1 MILNLDTPVS
11 LLPMVGKKRAELLA
25 TLSIFT
31 ISDLLTYYPRGYQD
45 RSKLTPIS
53 ALKGKGRETIAGQV
67 MRHIRFG
74 KVKRAIISDGRGVA
88 NLMFFGGDPAKL
100 LPLGTR
106 VIVTGKAKRMG
117 GKIFFSNFE
126 YEVLKEEP
134 DSHLRIVPLYRLSG
148 DFGAFGQRLFR
159 KIISS
164 ALDLYKEKLEDSL
177 PPEIAEHINLISL
190 SSAISNIHFPESWRK
205 RKEARERIVFTELFL
220 LQTALQ
226 INRQRTKTILKNRL
240 YSKKDCSE
248 FLKSLPFSLTKSQER
263 VILEIEKDLSSPH
276 PMNRFLH
283 GDVGSGKTVV
293 ALWAGFKVA
302 SSGFQVAIMA
312 PTEILADQHY
322 IVAKRWLAP
331 LGIEVGILRGGLS
344 ASLQKRTKELIASR
358 KIQVVIGTH
367 SLISEDVQFC
377 NLALCII
384 DEQHKFGVSQRQ
396 KLIEK
401 ASGPCDMLIMTAT
414 PIPRTLSLTLYGDMD
429 VSTLNELPKGRGRII
444 TAVRSDKNLPKIYSF
459 IREEIK
465 KERQAYFVYPA
476 IEESQERDYKSA
488 IKHFEKISLEFPEIA
503 VGLLHGKLKP
513 DEKEE
518 MMQKF
523 AKGEVKILVSTTVIE
538 VGIDVS
544 QATIMVI
551 EDAEKFGLSQLHQL
565 RGRIGR
571 GGFDSYC
578 ILITKEK
585 IAQVSSSETKV
596 ELEEQDKLSVEKIRA
611 IKSITNGFEL
621 AEYDLKLRGAGELF
635 GLRQHG
641 LSELKLANIIWDAKW
656 LFKARDCAAALVAD
670 DPLLNKEP
678 HLPLRDA
685 ILRIFGK
692 KMELGFIR

>member
-1 MILNLDTPVS
+1 MILNLNTPVS
-11 LLPMVGKKRAELLA
+11 LLPMIGKKRESLLA
-25 TLSIFT
+25 SLSIYT

-53 ALKGKGRETIAGQV
+53 ALRGKGRETIAGQV

-74 KVKRAIISDGRGVA
+74 KVKRAIISDGRGSA
-88 NLMFFGGDPAKL
+88 NLMFFGPDPAKL
-100 LPLGTR
+100 LPLGTK

-126 YEVLKEEP
+126 YEALKEEA
-134 DSHLRIVPLYRLSG
+134 DSHLKIVPLYRLSVE
-148 DFGAFGQRLFR
+148 FGRFGQRLFR
-159 KIISS
+159 KIIEQ
-164 ALDLYKEKLEDSL
+164 AIDFYKEKLEDSI
-177 PPEIAEHINLISL
+177 PREIAEQMKLTSL
-190 SSAISNIHFPESWRK
+190 SEAISNIHFPLNWKK
-205 RKEARERIVFTELFL
+205 RKEARERIVFTELFF
-220 LQTALQ
+220 LQVALQ
-226 INRQRTKTILKNRL
+226 INRQRTKIIHKNRL
-240 YSKKDCSE
+240 YSKKDCSKFVE
-248 FLKSLPFSLTKSQER
+248 SLPFSLTKSQER
-263 VILEIEKDLSSPH
+263 VISEIEKDLSSPH
-276 PMNRFLH
+276 PMNRLLH

-331 LGIEVGILRGGLS
+331 LGIEVGILRGGLPVS
-344 ASLQKRTKELIASR
+344 VQKKAKKLIANGQ
-358 KIQVVIGTH
+358 IQVVIGTH
-367 SLISEDVQFC
+367 SLISEDVQFS

-396 KLIEK
+396 KLLEK
-401 ASGPCDMLIMTAT
+401 ANGHSDLLIMTAT
-414 PIPRTLSLTLYGDMD
+414 PIPRTLSITLYGDMD
-429 VSTLNELPKGRGRII
+429 VSTLNEFPKGRGRII
-444 TAVRSDKNLPKIYSF
+444 TAVRSDKSLPKIYSF
-459 IREEIK
+459 IKDEIK
-465 KERQAYFVYPA
+465 KGRQAYFVYPA

-488 IKHFEKISLEFPEIA
+488 IKHFEKIVLEFPEIP

-513 DEKEE
+513 EEKEE

-523 AKGEVKILVSTTVIE
+523 AQGEIKILVSTTVIE

-551 EDAEKFGLSQLHQL
+551 EDAEKFGLSGLHQL

-571 GGFDSYC
+571 GSLDSYC

-585 IAQVSSSETKV
+585 IAASAQLEIKV
-596 ELEEQDKLSVEKIRA
+596 DTEEKDRVSVERIQA
-611 IKSITNGFEL
+611 IKNITNGFEL

-641 LSELKLANIIWDAKW
+641 LSELKLANIIWDTR
-656 LFKARDCAAALVAD
+656 LLLKARDCAAALVAN
-670 DPLLNKEP
+670 DPLLNEEA
-678 HLPLRDA
+678 HLLLRDA
-685 ILRIFGK
+685 IIRIFGK
-692 KMELGFIR
+692 KMELGFVR